1 MNFFQFIL
9 DDQDAGV
16 LFLAALAPQMNFSFP
31 GTKTNLY
38 QVKIITLVSHTV
50 VLLPCSNTNL
60 HVLISDSLDLDW
72 LF

>member
-38 QVKIITLVSHTV
+38 QVKIITLVSHSGSTS
-50 VLLPCSNTNL
+50 LQQYKSACTN
-60 HVLISDSLDLDW
+60 
-72 LF
+72 FR